1 MHCRRVACSC
11 RICAGKAARKT
22 RDARKPQRAPSADAL
37 AAEPNRPVEVRR
49 LPTDDRAPSAHM
61 RAPRHHLAGF
71 VAALARAAPALTAT
85 VPRAVVVAAC
95 VGTARSRGQLV
106 VEMVSC
112 LKASWVRCIL
122 AMPPPV
128 QRACLLRLAGD
139 SRRRDCL
146 VCLRSKTALCV
157 RAAHAYWLDAGC
169 VTLAVVAVATRATL
183 CQSCAQRSLTERDG
197 LPRAWDFMNA
207 KGWRRKNG
215 FTHLPHVNWIVQRN
229 GTLVDPRGRVRGWT
243 PVYPPPSLSWSPSD
257 ARAVSGADRF
267 APFPETDHLLLS
279 FRSLSDALSRCI
291 ASYAPVDERERLLL
305 ASRPIPTAPSPPPH
319 AATVIP
325 PPPPQPRA
333 RPRKPP
339 RPSARSERPRPPA
352 RPDQAAI
359 VYSPYNDATTQP
371 EPVADNNGNQVPQR
385 TAVAQA
391 SRSRLACASG
401 ARCPAPSQ
409 MVHTDKRHVRVE
421 CDAGCCTRYHG
432 ACWRNR
438 RTEWH
443 GGGGVSAA
451 AHADRCPTPDCW
463 GALVRVV
470 SVGGAG
476 LVEHVVWSRDPGSD
490 VAPRASDAADARGPA
505 VQRRPLTDPLRDRL
519 PVGNNHAPAAATAE
533 PDPER
538 QARAVTLLPRDVSLP
553 TAQTTTT
560 TTMTTTATTATAG
573 CDRSTLA
580 VASRADRSADHGDD
594 DGDNGP
600 PSIYDIRDRARRKKA
615 PRVRAQK
622 RQRVRAREKA
632 TWSADVV
639 GGPLVADSAAVYGD
653 DLLWPEF
660 FRP

>member
-1 MHCRRVACSC
+1 MQR
-11 RICAGKAARKT
+11 
-22 RDARKPQRAPSADAL
+22 PLRAPPANTRAADPCSEDDA
-37 AAEPNRPVEVRR
+37 PRP
-49 LPTDDRAPSAHM
+49 PTEDRAPRAHM

-71 VAALARAAPALTAT
+71 VASVARAMAALVAAAPS
-85 VPRAVVVAAC
+85 AVVVAAC
-95 VGTARSRGQLV
+95 TGTSRSGGQLL
-106 VEMVSC
+106 VEVVSC
-112 LKASWVRCIL
+112 VKAPWVRCIV
-122 AMPPPV
+122 AMPPMV

-139 SRRRDCL
+139 SRRRQCAL
-146 VCLRSKTALCV
+146 CLRSKDALCL

-169 VTLAVVAVATRATL
+169 VTLAVAVVVVKRAAL
-183 CQSCAQRSLTERDG
+183 CPACVQRSLTERDG

-215 FTHLPHVNWIVQRN
+215 FTHLPHVDWVVQRN
-229 GTLVDPRGRVRGWT
+229 GALVDPRGRMRGWT
-243 PVYPPPSLSWSPSD
+243 PIYPPPPLSSLSPPG
-257 ARAVSGADRF
+257 ARAVPDADQF
-267 APFPETDHLLLS
+267 VPFPETDQLLLS

-291 ASYAPVDERERLLL
+291 ASYAPADERERLLL
-305 ASRPIPTAPSPPPH
+305 ASRPRPSLPSSPLSH

-325 PPPPQPRA
+325 PPPPPPPRV

-339 RPSARSERPRPPA
+339 RPSARPERPRPPTW
-352 RPDQAAI
+352 PDQAAI
-359 VYSPYNDATTQP
+359 VYGPYNDATTQS

-409 MVHTDKRHVRVE
+409 MVRTNKRHVRVE
-421 CDAGCCTRYHG
+421 CDAGCCMRYHG

-443 GGGGVSAA
+443 GGGSGDAVASP
-451 AHADRCPTPDCW
+451 HADGCPTPDCW

-476 LVEHVVWSRDPGSD
+476 LVEHVVWSRGTGSD
-490 VAPRASDAADARGPA
+490 IAPRASDAADGRGPA
-505 VQRRPLTDPLRDRL
+505 AQRRPLTGRLRDRPPL
-519 PVGNNHAPAAATAE
+519 GNNSASVAATVE

-538 QARAVTLLPRDVSLP
+538 QAHANVAPVALPPRNVSPP

-560 TTMTTTATTATAG
+560 TTTVTKATAE
-573 CDRSTLA
+573 CDRSALA
-580 VASRADRSADHGDD
+580 VVSHADRPVGHGGGD
-594 DGDNGP
+594 DGDGHNGP
-600 PSIYDIRDRARRKKA
+600 PSIYDIRDCVGRKKV

-639 GGPLVADSAAVYGD
+639 EGPLVADPTAVYDD